1 MDNCVILNLWREIVM
16 IHIILD
22 QKNNKG
28 LVNIV
33 GGRNEVRKDFSIL
46 FEKLYEASP
55 DMFLELTEVLNIF
68 AEHIVEEELKKNDQ
82 NDSSNK
88 S

>member
-1 MDNCVILNLWREIVM
+1 M

-22 QKNNKG
+22 QENNKG

-33 GGRNEVRKDFSIL
+33 GGRNEVRKDFGIL
-46 FEKLYEASP
+46 FEKLYEAAP
-55 DMFLELTEVLNIF
+55 DMFLELTEVLKIF